1 MGSCRAPFKQTACAL
16 AAAMFLAVPA
26 AGHAAS
32 YDDPFEPFNRS
43 MYFLHRGLDHYIF
56 GPAARAYKAVLPK
69 PVRKGIRNVIDN
81 LKEPAIAFNDLLQ
94 AHPVR
99 AGKTSARFV
108 VNSTVG
114 VGGLMDIAYN
124 IGIPHHDNGFG
135 ETAGRYNVAPGPYLF
150 IPFIGPSNFRDLLGF
165 TADIVTDPLGWVR
178 VGQLRGEVLY
188 ARPILDGLDLRAESD
203 AQLKAIDDMSTD
215 PYASLRSL
223 YEQNRALQI
232 QEAITGV
239 PGSATPSFDE
249 LQDPGASPSAPAP
262 AAPAVPAPAA
272 PAQPAPAASAAPEA
286 SPTAAIDRHVEELLA
301 RPLRTVSGE
310 ALERARAG

>member
-1 MGSCRAPFKQTACAL
+1 MLLVAPA
-16 AAAMFLAVPA
+16 PS
-26 AGHAAS
+26 HAAS

-94 AHPVR
+94 AHPTR
-99 AGKTSARFV
+99 AGKTSARFII
-108 VNSTVG
+108 NSTVG
-114 VGGLMDIAYN
+114 IGGLMDIAYDA
-124 IGIPHHDNGFG
+124 GIPHHDNGFG

-150 IPFIGPSNFRDLLGF
+150 IPFIGPSNIRDLLGL

-188 ARPILDGLDLRAESD
+188 ARPVLDGLDLRAESD

-249 LQDPGASPSAPAP
+249 LQDPGASPAAPGP
-262 AAPAVPAPAA
+262 AAPTTQA
-272 PAQPAPAASAAPEA
+272 PAQPAPAAPEA
-286 SPTAAIDRHVEELLA
+286 SPTAAIDRQVDEMLG
-301 RPLRTVSGE
+301 RPLRLVSGV
-310 ALERARAG
+310 ALEPVRAG